1 MLFDKYKNKMDKYL
15 YENITFR
22 TISIAL
28 SIVIIFLVYIIVAR
42 TDSQKVVFVPPKI
55 VNQEF
60 WIAGNEVSKTY
71 LHEMGQFIAFN
82 LLNVTKSNIQN
93 NIDNILTLVEPK
105 YYNEVRGKLLEQ
117 ARYITENSISRTF
130 FVSAIDA
137 DTKGTIKVYGVVK
150 DIIKDK
156 VIRSEIAEYDIKYD
170 IVLGR
175 FFLNDVIIVEND
187 KKGTQN
193 EK

>member
-1 MLFDKYKNKMDKYL
+1 MLFDKYRNKMDKYL

-117 ARYITENSISRTF
+117 ARYIAENSISRTF

-175 FFLNDVIIVEND
+175 FFLNDVVIVEND

>member
-71 LHEMGQFIAFN
+71 LHEMGQFITFN

-156 VIRSEIAEYDIKYD
+156 VIRSEITEYDIKYD

-175 FFLNDVIIVEND
+175 FFLNDVVIVEND

>member
-22 TISIAL
+22 TISIVF
-28 SIVIIFLVYIIVAR
+28 SIVIMFLVYIIVAR
-42 TDSQKVVFVPPKI
+42 TDSQKVVFMPPKI
-55 VNQEF
+55 ANQEF

-71 LHEMGQFIAFN
+71 LHEMGQFITFN
-82 LLNVTKSNIQN
+82 LLNITKSNAHN
-93 NIDNILTLVEPK
+93 NIENILTLVEPK

-117 ARYITENSISRTF
+117 TRYIIENSISRTF

-156 VIRSEIAEYDIKYD
+156 VIRSDISEYEIKYD
-170 IVLGR
+170 IILGR
-175 FFLNDVIIVEND
+175 FFLNDVVPIKNE
-187 KKGTQN
+187 KKGN
-193 EK
+193 NKDD

>member
-71 LHEMGQFIAFN
+71 LHEMGQFITFN

>member
-28 SIVIIFLVYIIVAR
+28 SVVIIFLVYVIVVR
-42 TDSQKVVFVPPKI
+42 TDSQRVVFMPPKI
-55 VNQEF
+55 ANQEF

-71 LHEMGQFIAFN
+71 LHEMGQFITFN
-82 LLNVTKSNIQN
+82 LLNITKSNAQN
-93 NIDNILTLVEPK
+93 NIENILTLVEPK
-105 YYNEVRGKLLEQ
+105 YYNEVRTKLLEQ
-117 ARYITENSISRTF
+117 ARYITKNSISRTF
-130 FVSAIDA
+130 FVSAIDT

-156 VIRSEIAEYDIKYD
+156 VIRSDISEYEIKYD

-175 FFLNDVIIVEND
+175 FLLNDVIPIKKEN
-187 KKGTQN
+187 KGQ
-193 EK
+193 KDD